1 MASGQTDVWGPVLL
15 SALAGSAT
23 GVGGLLVYVMGDVP
37 SDRTIAFAL
46 AYAAGVMMCVSLF
59 DLYLPMATRSAA
71 GFLTST
77 ACAGAGALLCRALA
91 RLKLPEPDDLLA
103 VLTGIGL
110 GGGGS
115 AVGAGGSASVR
126 KAAGNSGVGADEEDG
141 GVSPTAAAG
150 SASLYRDSGSHLS
163 GGSSGS
169 SSCGGVGGG
178 AAASAALGFAA
189 DGGASA
195 GAGVGLTASGSSAWR
210 VGMLLALILTAH
222 NLPEGLA
229 VAAGATKSDELGL
242 ALCAAIF
249 AHNLAEGAV
258 IAIPLLRGLPDRRV
272 AVGIAALTGLSE
284 PVGALLGVTVLS
296 RLVSPSAMGAAVDAA
311 LTCVAGIMADVSLR
325 ELLPLAGRHAA
336 VASGAAGGDAT
347 APGKPP
353 PGASGF
359 GGVTGDRLVAYGLA
373 AGAASI
379 GATLLFV

>member
-1 MASGQTDVWGPVLL
+1 MMAPAAETDVAGPVLL

-23 GVGGLLVYVMGDVP
+23 GLGGLLVYFMHDVP

-46 AYAAGVMMCVSLF
+46 AYAAGVMLCVSLF

-71 GFLTST
+71 GFLSAT
-77 ACAGAGALLCRALA
+77 ACAGAGALLCRGLA
-91 RLKLPEPDDLLA
+91 RLKLPEPDELLA

-110 GGGGS
+110 GGGSSSSG
-115 AVGAGGSASVR
+115 VGAGGGVGVR
-126 KAAGNSGVGADEEDG
+126 KAAGAGGGVVDEEDG
-141 GVSPTAAAG
+141 AVSPTAAAG
-150 SASLYRDSGSHLS
+150 SASLYRDSSSSSSGGASGSHLS
-163 GGSSGS
+163 GGATS
-169 SSCGGVGGG
+169 GG
-178 AAASAALGFAA
+178 AASPALSYTAE
-189 DGGASA
+189 GGA
-195 GAGVGLTASGSSAWR
+195 GGVGLTASGSSAWR

-258 IAIPLLRGLPDRRV
+258 ISIPLLRGLPDRRV

-311 LTCVAGIMADVSLR
+311 LACVAGIMADVSLR
-325 ELLPLAGRHAA
+325 ELLPLASRHAA
-336 VASGAAGGDAT
+336 VAAGAAGGDVA
-347 APGKPP
+347 GKPP
-353 PGASGF
+353 PGVA
-359 GGVTGDRLVAYGLA
+359 GVTGDRLVAYGLA

-379 GATLLFV
+379 GATLLFI